1 MKTDTSV
8 THTETEAKV
17 QQTASVLAQKT
28 DHVAQT
34 VGENVEAAAEVV
46 RDRLPQ
52 EGRIGQAS
60 NLLSDQLARAG
71 RYLQR
76 EGVRGLVGNLE
87 TMIRQYPMQ
96 SLLLGVGLGYFL
108 SRFHRS

>member
-1 MKTDTSV
+1 
-8 THTETEAKV
+8 
-17 QQTASVLAQKT
+17 VLAQKT
-28 DHVAQT
+28 DHLAQT
-34 VGENVEAAAEVV
+34 VGEHVEAAAEVV

-52 EGRIGQAS
+52 EGRMGQAS
-60 NLLSDQLARAG
+60 TLLSDQLARAG

-76 EGVRGLVGNLE
+76 DGVRGLVGNMK

-96 SLLLGVGLGYFL
+96 SLLLGAGLGYLL

>member
-8 THTETEAKV
+8 AQTEAKL
-17 QQTASVLAQKT
+17 QQTAAVLAQKT
-28 DHVAQT
+28 DHLAET

-46 RDRLPQ
+46 RDRFPQ
-52 EGRIGQAS
+52 DGRMGQAS

-76 EGVRGLVGNLE
+76 EGVRGLVGKPP
-87 TMIRQYPMQ
+87 TVIRQYPMH
-96 SLLLGVGLGYFL
+96 SLLLGAGIGYIL
-108 SRFHRS
+108 SRVHRS